1 MSNAASLSLPTSPL
15 LAGLSE
21 SDLETLRQ
29 MLRPV
34 TVAKGEAVFRAG
46 ERHDALYIVQSGQ
59 ISIVQKC
66 QTGQAEDTLVRTA
79 GPGDLLGELPV
90 LDGTS
95 RAATTAQAAE
105 DSTLLTLSRDS
116 IAAYMQGRIDA
127 VLRVMRMLEAGLQQA
142 AVSKDLAPADNDAQR
157 LANVLLFLAER
168 DGRID
173 SGLVTSA
180 LRVKDVAMSIGASEE
195 WVSGVLDDWSCQG
208 IIGLTGGRRL
218 LLHDVDAL
226 KALARRED

>member
-15 LAGLSE
+15 LAGLPE

-29 MLRPV
+29 MLRPLS
-34 TVAKGEAVFRAG
+34 VAKGDAVYRAG
-46 ERHDALYIVQSGQ
+46 EQLNTLYIVQSGQ
-59 ISIVQKC
+59 ISVIMKC
-66 QTGQAEDTLVRTA
+66 QTGQSEDTLVRTA
-79 GPGDLLGELPV
+79 GPGDLLGELPSMG
-90 LDGTS
+90 DS
-95 RAATTAQAAE
+95 QRAATTAQAAK
-105 DSTLLTLSRDS
+105 DSTLLVLSRDS
-116 IAAYMQGRIDA
+116 IADYMQGQIDT
-127 VLRVMRMLEAGLQQA
+127 VLRVMRTLEAGLQQA
-142 AVSKDLAPADNDAQR
+142 TPDGAPTPIDTNTQR

-195 WVSGVLDDWSCQG
+195 WVSGVLHDWSCQG

-218 LLHDVDAL
+218 LLHDVNEL
-226 KALARRED
+226 KALAKRED